1 MSLKLESF
9 VAVGKIWQKLES
21 LNELGKLSRKLKSVT
36 AHQTSADKD
45 TESPDRSVLSL
56 SSRTHRQRTALFR
69 KFRTESGQAKCGQK
83 DIGQSFFYK
92 NQDIFCC
99 IKNNLITI
107 ESNLRVRG
115 LQIFDVHVRVR
126 DSEKFPF

>member
-1 MSLKLESF
+1 MKISLESKSF
-9 VAVGKIWQKLES
+9 VAVGKFWPKLES

-56 SSRTHRQRTALFR
+56 SDRQRIAFFR
-69 KFRTESGQAKCGQK
+69 KFRTESGQTKCGQK
-83 DIGQSFFYK
+83 DIEQSFFYK
-92 NQDIFCC
+92 NPGIFYC